1 MDVSVDYENDFKKLL
16 EKLQKH
22 NPEAD
27 LSLLER
33 AYRLAD
39 ESHQGQKRK
48 SGEPF
53 VIHPVSVACMLAD
66 MDMDLPSIIAGML
79 HDVVEDTSVTLDQI
93 REIFGDEIAYLVDGV
108 TKLKRIPTSTKEELQ
123 AENLRKM
130 FLSMA
135 SDIRVILIKLVD
147 RLHNMRTLQ
156 YVNTDAQITK
166 ARETLEIYT
175 PLAHRLGMTKIKWEL
190 EDLCFKYLEPEA
202 YRELEVQIRQKRN
215 EREDYIHNVLD
226 TIRGKVEEAG
236 INAFLDGRPK
246 HFYSVHK
253 KMIKQNKSLEQ
264 IYDLLAIRV
273 IVDTVQE
280 CYTVLGIIHELYTPM
295 PGRFKDYI
303 AMPKPNMYQSL
314 HTTMIGPE
322 GQPFEAQIRTWEMHK
337 TAEIGIA
344 AHWKYKEGKNGRKNG
359 MDGKLEW
366 VRNLLDN
373 QKEIED
379 PNAFAETFKM
389 DLFTDEIFV
398 FTPKGDVKCL
408 PKGSTPIDFAYAI
421 HSAVGNNMIGAKI
434 NGEIKPLN
442 YKLKTGEF
450 VEVITSS
457 QPGRGPSRDWLN
469 IVKSSE
475 AKSKIRQWFKKER
488 REENIENGRD
498 AVLSEMRRLGV
509 PAAQLLIPEWFEPIL
524 RKHRFG
530 SLDDMYNV
538 IGFGELSA
546 QKFVGQLYNEYQR
559 RQNEKE
565 NEEEILA
572 KLEGGK
578 EGSTESENREKEK
591 QKKSHSENGIIVKG
605 IDNCLVRLSHC
616 CNPVPGDS
624 IVGYITRGRGVS
636 VHRTDC
642 PNILAMSEDNRM
654 IDVRWASAGRKAYP
668 VDLAIKAIDGDGLLI
683 QIANVIADSKLPL
696 LAINARKTRDNYGL
710 FDITV
715 QITEREDLDRLIR
728 KLYKIENVLDVS
740 RSVR

>member
-1 MDVSVDYENDFKKLL
+1 MEYAEQFQKLEELLKAHNPGVDLTML
-16 EKLQKH
+16 EKAFALASEKH
-22 NPEAD
+22 KD
-27 LSLLER
+27 
-33 AYRLAD
+33 
-39 ESHQGQKRK
+39 QKRK

-53 VIHPVSVACMLAD
+53 IIHPVAVATMLAEMD
-66 MDMDLPSIIAGML
+66 MDMPSVIAGML
-79 HDVVEDTSVTLDQI
+79 HDVVEDTSVTIEEI

-123 AENLRKM
+123 NENLRKM

-135 SDIRVILIKLVD
+135 SDIRVIVIKLVD

-202 YRELEVQIRQKRN
+202 YNSLVTQITQRRDQQ
-215 EREDYIHNVLD
+215 EAYIRKVLD
-226 TIRGKVEEAG
+226 AIRIRLNEAG
-236 INAFLDGRPK
+236 IKAFLDGRPK
-246 HFYSVHK
+246 HFYSIHK
-253 KMIKQNKSLEQ
+253 KMIAQNKALNQ

-280 CYTVLGIIHELYTPM
+280 CYTVLGIIHEMYTPM

-314 HTTMIGPE
+314 HTTLIGPD

-344 AHWKYKEGKNGRKNG
+344 AHWKYKEGGKNGKTSDY
-359 MDGKLEW
+359 DGKLEW

-373 QKEIED
+373 QREVED
-379 PNAFAETFKM
+379 PDEFVETFKM
-389 DLFTDEIFV
+389 DLFTDEVFV

-421 HSAVGNNMIGAKI
+421 HSAVGNRMIGAKV

-442 YKLKTGEF
+442 YKLCTGDF
-450 VEVITSS
+450 VEIITSQS
-457 QPGRGPSRDWLN
+457 NHGPSRDWLN

-475 AKSKIRQWFKKER
+475 AKSKIRQWFKKECR
-488 REENIENGRD
+488 DENIERGKEIIERE
-498 AVLSEMRRLGV
+498 LKKQGFRHE
-509 PAAQLLIPEWFEPIL
+509 QLFKAEWLEPIL
-524 RKHRFG
+524 KKYKFT
-530 SLDDMYNV
+530 SYDDLLNV

-546 QKFVGQLYNEYQR
+546 QKIVNMLKEEYQ
-559 RQNEKE
+559 KSVSGSK
-565 NEEEILA
+565 EEELLA
-572 KLEGGK
+572 KLEASKNPKK
-578 EGSTESENREKEK
+578 ERQK
-591 QKKSHSENGIIVKG
+591 QHASDNGIIVKG
-605 IDNCLVRLSHC
+605 IDNCLVRLSRC

-642 PNILAMSEDNRM
+642 PNIVAMSELENRV
-654 IDVRWASAGRKAYP
+654 IDVRWAEKSKNSYI
-668 VDLAIKAIDGDGLLI
+668 VDISIKAVDNSNLLL
-683 QIANVIADSKLPL
+683 QIAKLIAESKLPMK
-696 LAINARKTRDNYGL
+696 AINARTTRDNYEL
-710 FDITV
+710 IDLTVEITDRS
-715 QITEREDLDRLIR
+715 ELD
-728 KLYKIENVLDVS
+728 KLAKKINGMENVVEVS
-740 RSVR
+740 RTVK

>member
-1 MDVSVDYENDFKKLL
+1 MEVLVGYGKLI
-16 EKLQKH
+16 EKLRKH

-27 LSLLER
+27 LSLLDR
-33 AYRLAD
+33 AFHLAD
-39 ESHQGQKRK
+39 ESHRNQKRK

-53 VIHPVSVACMLAD
+53 VIHPVAVASMLAD
-66 MDMDLPSIIAGML
+66 MEMDLPSIIAGML
-79 HDVVEDTSVTLDQI
+79 HDVVEDTPITLEQI
-93 REIFGDEIAYLVDGV
+93 QEMFGAEIAYLVDGV

-156 YVNTDAQITK
+156 YVNTDSQITK

-202 YRELEVQIRQKRN
+202 YRELEVQIHQKRH
-215 EREDYIHNVLD
+215 EREDYIKQVLD
-226 TIRGKVEEAG
+226 TIRQKLEDAG

-253 KMIKQNKSLEQ
+253 KMIKQSKSLEQ

-344 AHWKYKEGKNGRKNG
+344 AHWKYKEDKNGRKDAL
-359 MDGKLEW
+359 DGKLDW

-389 DLFTDEIFV
+389 DLFTDEVFV

-421 HSAVGNNMIGAKI
+421 HSAVGNNMIGARI

-442 YKLKTGEF
+442 YKLQTGEF
-450 VEVITSS
+450 VEIITAA
-457 QPGRGPSRDWLN
+457 QPGKGPSRDWLS

-488 REENIENGRD
+488 REENIENGRE
-498 AVLSEMRRLGV
+498 AVMNEIRRLGI
-509 PAAQLLIPEWFEPIL
+509 PAAGLLVPEWIEPIL
-524 RKHRFG
+524 HKHRFT

-546 QKFVGQLYNEYQR
+546 QKFVGQLHNEYIR
-559 RQNEKE
+559 KQNERE
-565 NEEEILA
+565 NQEELLS
-572 KLEGGK
+572 KLEAGK
-578 EGSTESENREKEK
+578 EGGESASREKEK
-591 QKKSHSENGIIVKG
+591 QRKEHSENGIIVKG
-605 IDNCLVRLSHC
+605 IENCLVRLSHC

-642 PNILAMSEDNRM
+642 PNIIAMSEENRM
-654 IDVRWASAGRKAYP
+654 IDVRWVSKGHKSYS

-696 LAINARKTRDNYGL
+696 HAINARKTRDNYGL

-715 QITEREDLDRLIR
+715 QITEREDLERLIR
-728 KLYKIENVLDVS
+728 KLYKIENVLEVS

>member
-1 MDVSVDYENDFKKLL
+1 MEYAEQFQKLEELLKAHNPGVDLTML
-16 EKLQKH
+16 EKAFALASEKH
-22 NPEAD
+22 KD
-27 LSLLER
+27 
-33 AYRLAD
+33 
-39 ESHQGQKRK
+39 QKRK

-53 VIHPVSVACMLAD
+53 IIHPVAVATMLAEMD
-66 MDMDLPSIIAGML
+66 MDMPSVIAGML
-79 HDVVEDTSVTLDQI
+79 HDVVEDTSVTIEEI

-123 AENLRKM
+123 NENLRKM

-135 SDIRVILIKLVD
+135 SDIRVIVIKLVD

-202 YRELEVQIRQKRN
+202 YNSLVTQITQRRDQQ
-215 EREDYIHNVLD
+215 EAYIKKVLD
-226 TIRGKVEEAG
+226 AIRIRLDEAG
-236 INAFLDGRPK
+236 IKAFLDGRPK
-246 HFYSVHK
+246 HFYSIHK
-253 KMIKQNKSLEQ
+253 KMIAQNKALNQ

-280 CYTVLGIIHELYTPM
+280 CYTVLGIIHEMYTPM

-314 HTTMIGPE
+314 NTTLIGQD

-344 AHWKYKEGKNGRKNG
+344 AHWKYKEGGKNGKTSDY
-359 MDGKLEW
+359 DGKLEW

-373 QKEIED
+373 QREVED
-379 PNAFAETFKM
+379 PDEFVETFKM
-389 DLFTDEIFV
+389 DLFTDEVFV

-421 HSAVGNNMIGAKI
+421 HSAVGNRMIGAKV

-442 YKLKTGEF
+442 YKLCTGDF
-450 VEVITSS
+450 VEIITSQS
-457 QPGRGPSRDWLN
+457 NHGPSRDWLN

-475 AKSKIRQWFKKER
+475 AKSKIRQWFKKECR
-488 REENIENGRD
+488 DENIERGKEIIERE
-498 AVLSEMRRLGV
+498 LKKQGFRHE
-509 PAAQLLIPEWFEPIL
+509 QLFKTEWLEPIL
-524 RKHRFG
+524 KKYKF
-530 SLDDMYNV
+530 SSYDDLLNV

-546 QKFVGQLYNEYQR
+546 QKIVNMLKEEYQ
-559 RQNEKE
+559 KSISGSK
-565 NEEEILA
+565 EEELLA
-572 KLEGGK
+572 KLEASKNPKK
-578 EGSTESENREKEK
+578 ERQK
-591 QKKSHSENGIIVKG
+591 QHASDNGIIVKG
-605 IDNCLVRLSHC
+605 IDNCLVRLSRC

-642 PNILAMSEDNRM
+642 PNIVAMSELENRV
-654 IDVRWASAGRKAYP
+654 IDVRWAEKSKSSYI
-668 VDLAIKAIDGDGLLI
+668 VDISIKAVDNSNLLL
-683 QIANVIADSKLPL
+683 QIAKLIAESKLPMK
-696 LAINARKTRDNYGL
+696 AINARTTRDHYEL
-710 FDITV
+710 IDLTVEITDRS
-715 QITEREDLDRLIR
+715 ELD
-728 KLYKIENVLDVS
+728 KLAKKINGMENVVEVS
-740 RSVR
+740 RTVK

>member
-1 MDVSVDYENDFKKLL
+1 MEYAEQFQKLEELLKAHNPDVDLTML
-16 EKLQKH
+16 EKAFALASEKH
-22 NPEAD
+22 KD
-27 LSLLER
+27 
-33 AYRLAD
+33 
-39 ESHQGQKRK
+39 QKRK

-53 VIHPVSVACMLAD
+53 IIHPVAVATMLAEMD
-66 MDMDLPSIIAGML
+66 MDMPSVIAGML
-79 HDVVEDTSVTLDQI
+79 HDVVEDTSVTIEEI

-123 AENLRKM
+123 NENLRKM

-135 SDIRVILIKLVD
+135 SDIRVIVIKLVD

-202 YRELEVQIRQKRN
+202 YNSLVTQITQRRDQQ
-215 EREDYIHNVLD
+215 EAYIRKVLD
-226 TIRGKVEEAG
+226 AIRIRLDEAG
-236 INAFLDGRPK
+236 IKAFLDGRPK
-246 HFYSVHK
+246 HFYSIHK
-253 KMIKQNKSLEQ
+253 KMIAQNKALNQ

-280 CYTVLGIIHELYTPM
+280 CYTVLGIIHEMYTPM

-314 HTTMIGPE
+314 HTTLIGPD

-344 AHWKYKEGKNGRKNG
+344 AHWKYKEGGKNGKTSDY
-359 MDGKLEW
+359 DGKLEW

-373 QKEIED
+373 QKEVED
-379 PNAFAETFKM
+379 PDEFVETFKM
-389 DLFTDEIFV
+389 DLFTDEVFV

-421 HSAVGNNMIGAKI
+421 HSAVGNRMIGAKV

-442 YKLKTGEF
+442 YKLCTGDF
-450 VEVITSS
+450 VEIITSQS
-457 QPGRGPSRDWLN
+457 NHGPSRDWLN

-475 AKSKIRQWFKKER
+475 AKSKIRQWFKKECR
-488 REENIENGRD
+488 DENIERGKEIIERE
-498 AVLSEMRRLGV
+498 LKKQGFRHE
-509 PAAQLLIPEWFEPIL
+509 QLFKTEWLEPIL
-524 RKHRFG
+524 KKYKFT
-530 SLDDMYNV
+530 SYDDLLNV

-546 QKFVGQLYNEYQR
+546 QKIVNMLKEEYQ
-559 RQNEKE
+559 KSISGSK
-565 NEEEILA
+565 EEELLA
-572 KLEGGK
+572 KLEASKNPKK
-578 EGSTESENREKEK
+578 ERQK
-591 QKKSHSENGIIVKG
+591 QHASDNGIIVKG
-605 IDNCLVRLSHC
+605 IDNCLVRLSRC

-642 PNILAMSEDNRM
+642 PNIVAMSELENRV
-654 IDVRWASAGRKAYP
+654 IDVRWAEKSKNSYI
-668 VDLAIKAIDGDGLLI
+668 VDISIKAVDNSNLLL
-683 QIANVIADSKLPL
+683 QIAKLIAESKLPMK
-696 LAINARKTRDNYGL
+696 AINARTTRDNYEL
-710 FDITV
+710 IDLTVEITDRS
-715 QITEREDLDRLIR
+715 ELD
-728 KLYKIENVLDVS
+728 KLAKKINGMENVVEVS
-740 RSVR
+740 RTVK

>member
-1 MDVSVDYENDFKKLL
+1 MEIAATY
-16 EKLQKH
+16 EKLIEKLRKH
-22 NPEAD
+22 TPDAD

-33 AYRLAD
+33 AYHLAD
-39 ESHQGQKRK
+39 ESHQNQKRK

-53 VIHPVSVACMLAD
+53 VIHPVAVASMLAD
-66 MDMDLPSIIAGML
+66 MEMDLPSIIAGML
-79 HDVVEDTSVTLDQI
+79 HDVVEDTPVTLEQI
-93 REIFGDEIAYLVDGV
+93 REIFGEEIAYLVDGV

-156 YVNTDAQITK
+156 YVNTDSQISK

-202 YRELEVQIRQKRN
+202 YRELEVQIHQKRT
-215 EREDYIHNVLD
+215 EREDYIKQVLD
-226 TIRGKVEEAG
+226 TIRKKLDEAG

-253 KMIKQNKSLEQ
+253 KMIKQSKTLEQ
-264 IYDLLAIRV
+264 IFDLLAIRV

-344 AHWKYKEGKNGRKNG
+344 AHWKYKEGKNDRKNAV
-359 MDGKLEW
+359 DSKLEW

-389 DLFTDEIFV
+389 DLFTDEVFV

-421 HSAVGNNMIGAKI
+421 HSAVGNNMIGARI

-442 YKLKTGEF
+442 YKLNTGEF
-450 VEVITSS
+450 VEIITSS
-457 QPGRGPSRDWLN
+457 QPGRGPSRDWLS

-488 REENIENGRD
+488 REENIENGRE
-498 AVLSEMRRLGV
+498 AVLNEIRRIGV
-509 PAAQLLIPEWFEPIL
+509 PAAQILVSEWVEPIL

-546 QKFVGQLYNEYQR
+546 QKFVGQLHNEYIR
-559 RQNEKE
+559 KQNEKE
-565 NEEEILA
+565 NEEEILS
-572 KLEGGK
+572 KLESGK
-578 EGSTESENREKEK
+578 DSLESASKEK
-591 QKKSHSENGIIVKG
+591 DKKQKEHSENGIIVKG
-605 IDNCLVRLSHC
+605 IENCLVRLSHC

-642 PNILAMSEDNRM
+642 PNVIAMRDENRM

-668 VDLAIKAIDGDGLLI
+668 VDLAIQAIDGDGLLI
-683 QIANVIADSKLPL
+683 QIANVIAESKLPL

-710 FDITV
+710 FDLTV
-715 QITEREDLDRLIR
+715 QITEREDLERLIR
-728 KLYKIENVLDVS
+728 KLHKVENVLDVS
-740 RSVR
+740 RTVR

>member
-1 MDVSVDYENDFKKLL
+1 MEYAEQFQKLEELLKAHNPDVDLTML
-16 EKLQKH
+16 EKAFALASEKH
-22 NPEAD
+22 KD
-27 LSLLER
+27 
-33 AYRLAD
+33 
-39 ESHQGQKRK
+39 QKRK

-53 VIHPVSVACMLAD
+53 IIHPVAVATMLAEMD
-66 MDMDLPSIIAGML
+66 MDMPSVIAGML
-79 HDVVEDTSVTLDQI
+79 HDVVEDTSVTIEEI

-123 AENLRKM
+123 NENLRKM

-135 SDIRVILIKLVD
+135 SDIRVIVIKLVD

-202 YRELEVQIRQKRN
+202 YNSLVTQITQRRDQQ
-215 EREDYIHNVLD
+215 EAYIRKVLD
-226 TIRGKVEEAG
+226 AIRIRLNEAG
-236 INAFLDGRPK
+236 IKAFLDGRPK
-246 HFYSVHK
+246 HFYSIHK
-253 KMIKQNKSLEQ
+253 KMIAQNKALNQ

-280 CYTVLGIIHELYTPM
+280 CYTVLGIIHEMYTPM

-314 HTTMIGPE
+314 HTTLIGPD

-344 AHWKYKEGKNGRKNG
+344 AHWKYKEGGKNGKTSDY
-359 MDGKLEW
+359 DGKLEW

-373 QKEIED
+373 QKEVED
-379 PNAFAETFKM
+379 PDEFVETFKM
-389 DLFTDEIFV
+389 DLFTDEVFV

-421 HSAVGNNMIGAKI
+421 HSAVGNRMIGAKV

-442 YKLKTGEF
+442 YKLCTGDF
-450 VEVITSS
+450 VEIITSQS
-457 QPGRGPSRDWLN
+457 NHGPSRDWLN

-475 AKSKIRQWFKKER
+475 AKSKIRQWFKKECR
-488 REENIENGRD
+488 DENIERGKEIIERE
-498 AVLSEMRRLGV
+498 LKKQGFRHE
-509 PAAQLLIPEWFEPIL
+509 QLFKTEWLEPIL
-524 RKHRFG
+524 KKYKFT
-530 SLDDMYNV
+530 SYDDLLNV

-546 QKFVGQLYNEYQR
+546 QKIVNMLKEEYQ
-559 RQNEKE
+559 KSISGSK
-565 NEEEILA
+565 EEELLA
-572 KLEGGK
+572 KLEASKNPKK
-578 EGSTESENREKEK
+578 ERQK
-591 QKKSHSENGIIVKG
+591 QHASDNGIIVKG
-605 IDNCLVRLSHC
+605 IDNCLVRLSRC

-642 PNILAMSEDNRM
+642 PNIVAMSELENRV
-654 IDVRWASAGRKAYP
+654 IDVRWAEKSKNSYI
-668 VDLAIKAIDGDGLLI
+668 VDISIKAVDNSNLLL
-683 QIANVIADSKLPL
+683 QIAKLIAESKLPMK
-696 LAINARKTRDNYGL
+696 AINARTTRDNYEL
-710 FDITV
+710 IDLTVEITDRS
-715 QITEREDLDRLIR
+715 ELD
-728 KLYKIENVLDVS
+728 KLAKKINGMENVVEVS
-740 RSVR
+740 RTVK